1 MIFPVNY
8 RPNEEKIIYFLL
20 LSRKERQPSVEDETT
35 AAPVG
40 HREKGHSLRHSCDVH
55 ALS

>member
-1 MIFPVNY
+1 MLILDASYLSDFPLITC

-20 LSRKERQPSVEDETT
+20 LSRKERQPSVEDDTT

-40 HREKGHSLRHSCDVH
+40 HREKGE
-55 ALS
+55 